1 MERVIWGYSSVVE
14 HSTADREVHGSTPCA
29 PWTDF
34 WLYQSFYS
42 SHNFRGNQA
51 SHIKLHENCDFEGKA
66 SASRPLCSSVLTL
79 LQKWT
84 IDWWPTTAF
93 TWRRHVDLNRSRW
106 WLDNDPLN
114 TSFFLFLLNQHVVP
128 SKHSHSN
135 AILFWLQLTLR
146 ISYVRCDLA
155 DILFSL
161 DKNDG
166 LTCFLDDEYLPVK
179 NGNADFFLFFYGPT
193 TATAMKECSA
203 MNCSFTIKFGHS
215 RRLTWG
221 AQATI
226 MNYYSFNLVRLP
238 SL

>member
-1 MERVIWGYSSVVE
+1 MRGYSSVVE

-42 SHNFRGNQA
+42 SHDFRGNQA

-66 SASRPLCSSVLTL
+66 SASRPLCWSVLTL

-128 SKHSHSN
+128 SKHSHYN

-146 ISYVRCDLA
+146 ISYIRFDLA

-161 DKNDG
+161 DKND
-166 LTCFLDDEYLPVK
+166 LMAWPV
-179 NGNADFFLFFYGPT
+179 FRT
-193 TATAMKECSA
+193 T
-203 MNCSFTIKFGHS
+203 NIFQ
-215 RRLTWG
+215 L
-221 AQATI
+221 
-226 MNYYSFNLVRLP
+226 
-238 SL
+238 